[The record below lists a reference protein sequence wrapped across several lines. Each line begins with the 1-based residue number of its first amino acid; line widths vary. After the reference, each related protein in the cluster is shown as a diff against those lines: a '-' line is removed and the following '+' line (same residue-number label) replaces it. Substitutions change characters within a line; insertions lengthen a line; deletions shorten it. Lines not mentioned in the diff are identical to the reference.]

1 MNERCP
7 VCALHF
13 DRGQPGYFTG
23 AMYISYGTAIPIIAV
38 LTLVNHLLLPDWR
51 LYKLVLLAWG
61 VSLPLIPLIWQY
73 SRVLWLHFDR
83 WVDPDPPLE

>member
-7 VCALHF
+7 VCDLQF

-23 AMYISYGTAIPIIAV
+23 AMYLSYGMGIPLIA
-38 LTLVNHLLLPDWR
+38 LTTLVGYLLFPQWTLF
-51 LYKLVLLAWG
+51 KLVLLAW
-61 VSLPLIPLIWQY
+61 VLCLPLAPVIWQY

-83 WVDPDPPLE
+83 WVDP